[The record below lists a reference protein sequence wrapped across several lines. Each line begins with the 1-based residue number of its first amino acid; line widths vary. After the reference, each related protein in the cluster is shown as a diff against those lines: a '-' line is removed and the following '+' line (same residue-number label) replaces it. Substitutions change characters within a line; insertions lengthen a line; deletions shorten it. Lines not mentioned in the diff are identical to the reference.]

1 METIFAFLLTALL
14 AASTLYLLIAYVI
27 IPLIKIT
34 KDNARLKQK

>member
-1 METIFAFLLTALL
+1 METFFALVITALL

-27 IPLIKIT
+27 IPVIKIT